1 MYNNAC
7 TSVHDNVSKEKKNSF
22 KKTNVG
28 NTGVHIHSTTARY
41 PVSSCKVA

>member
-1 MYNNAC
+1 MHVQMYIN
-7 TSVHDNVSKEKKNSF
+7 NVSKEKKRIHL